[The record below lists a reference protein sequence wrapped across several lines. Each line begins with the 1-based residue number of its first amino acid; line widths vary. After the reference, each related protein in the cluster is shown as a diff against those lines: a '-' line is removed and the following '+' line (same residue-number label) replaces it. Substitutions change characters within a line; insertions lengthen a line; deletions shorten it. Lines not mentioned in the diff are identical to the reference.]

1 MAKKTEAKADI
12 LVADITTEQEF
23 DAVINYEANIESV
36 KETKRTSKKATDKAP
51 AKEASKAPM
60 TPIET
65 KVEET
70 KKKEAEPTNAGIAKK
85 VSLTDVRAASKQAT
99 AGSKLAES
107 GSRSSS
113 KKNVTE
119 RAEKIQPLYIETDDS
134 NDSAYLKN
142 REVKEFTVE
151 EKLLMLFKL
160 QTVVSEIDKIKTLR
174 GELPLEVQD
183 LEDEIA
189 GLKTR
194 LEKFQAEIQE
204 QDNNV
209 TAQRNKISESK
220 LLVERYKAQLEQVR
234 NNREFDNLS
243 KEVEFQELEVEFSE
257 KKIREFN
264 AAIKQKK
271 ESISGFKE
279 ILEGRKIDFEQKKK
293 ELHEIV
299 TETRHEEEKLREK
312 AKLLEENIESRLLN
326 AFKRI
331 RKGARN
337 GLAIVNIERDAC
349 GGCFNKIPPQKQLD
363 IKLHKKIIVCEY
375 CGRIM
380 IDPELANTQQ

>member
-1 MAKKTEAKADI
+1 MAKKTEANTDKMEAEKSTQKMVSKDSI
-12 LVADITTEQEF
+12 TKSKPEVAEKKKVASKKTVSPKKVTVKKEQEEL
-23 DAVINYEANIESV
+23 Y
-36 KETKRTSKKATDKAP
+36 P
-51 AKEASKAPM
+51 AE
-60 TPIET
+60 IIH
-65 KVEET
+65 EEH
-70 KKKEAEPTNAGIAKK
+70 I
-85 VSLTDVRAASKQAT
+85 
-99 AGSKLAES
+99 
-107 GSRSSS
+107 SS
-113 KKNVTE
+113 K
-119 RAEKIQPLYIETDDS
+119 
-134 NDSAYLKN
+134 N
-142 REVKEFTVE
+142 RDMKEFTVE
-151 EKLLMLFKL
+151 EKLSMLFKL
-160 QTVVSEIDKIKTLR
+160 QIVVSEIDKIKTLR

-204 QDNNV
+204 QDANV
-209 TAQRNKISESK
+209 MAQRNKISESK
-220 LLVERYKAQLEQVR
+220 LLIEKYKSQLEQVR

-257 KKIREFN
+257 KKIKEFN
-264 AAIKQKK
+264 AGIKQKK

-279 ILEGRKIDFEQKKK
+279 ILEGRKIDLEQKKK

-299 TETRHEEEKLREK
+299 NETRQEEEKLRDK
-312 AKLLEENIESRLLN
+312 AKIIEDNIEPRLLN

-337 GLAIVNIERDAC
+337 GLAVVNIERDAC

-380 IDPELANTQQ
+380 IDPELAGAQ